1 MNFITWD
8 LSNILQ
14 TLELLQPESRPLWG
28 NFSAQHMVEH
38 LCGGLKMSMGKI
50 SFTMEASEEKSL
62 RMKSFLFNDQPF
74 AHNIPV
80 GFVQQN
86 EPLTQEE
93 LALAIDEFIH
103 EFLAFNEYYE
113 ANPTRQ
119 HTHPFFGSLNHEAWI
134 LLHRKHITHH
144 FEQFGLLK
152 TEKSNK

>member
-1 MNFITWD
+1 MNFIPWD
-8 LSNILQ
+8 LSYILK
-14 TLELLQPESRPLWG
+14 TLELLQPESRPIWG
-28 NFSAQHMVEH
+28 NFSAQQMVEH
-38 LCGGLKMSMGKI
+38 LCDGLKMSMGKI
-50 SFTMEASEEKSL
+50 SFPMEVPEEKSQ

-80 GFVQQN
+80 GFVRQN
-86 EPLTQEE
+86 EPLTQAE

-119 HTHPFFGSLNHEAWI
+119 HTHPFFGSLNQEAWI

-144 FEQFGLLK
+144 FEQFGLLNVQ
-152 TEKSNK
+152 KSNN

>member
-1 MNFITWD
+1 MTFIPWD
-8 LSNILQ
+8 LSQILQ
-14 TLELLQPESRPLWG
+14 ILEPLHEKCQPHWG
-28 NFSAQHMVEH
+28 SFSAQRMVEH

-50 SFTMEASEEKSL
+50 TFPMEVSEDKSIKMKAFL
-62 RMKSFLFNDQPF
+62 RNDQPF

-80 GFVQQN
+80 GFVRPQI
-86 EPLTQEE
+86 PVAHEE

-119 HTHPFFGSLNHEAWI
+119 HTHPFFGSLNHEEWI

-144 FEQFGLLK
+144 FEQFGLL
-152 TEKSNK
+152 NV

>member
-1 MNFITWD
+1 
-8 LSNILQ
+8 
-14 TLELLQPESRPLWG
+14 
-28 NFSAQHMVEH
+28 
-38 LCGGLKMSMGKI
+38 
-50 SFTMEASEEKSL
+50 MEVPEEKSQ

-80 GFVQQN
+80 GFVRQN
-86 EPLTQEE
+86 EPLTQAE

-119 HTHPFFGSLNHEAWI
+119 HTHPYFGLLNHEAWI

-144 FEQFGLLK
+144 FEQFGLLNVQ
-152 TEKSNK
+152 KSNN